1 MLQEEQTRWDTQRE
15 CSSAT
20 PVVIALPAI
29 NFRVPGFENTAT
41 SLHASNRVH
50 VLKCHGMLRHPQ
62 YKTNTL
68 ETTQSFLHLKTG

>member
-29 NFRVPGFENTAT
+29 
-41 SLHASNRVH
+41 
-50 VLKCHGMLRHPQ
+50 K
-62 YKTNTL
+62 
-68 ETTQSFLHLKTG
+68 